1 MSESTADAI
10 HQAYRQAKR
19 EHLMNHLHHEA
30 DYYRFNA
37 IEADARQR
45 IADEKQ
51 DWQDSYYGRLAE
63 AREVILRETYGDKL
77 EASKLED
84 IRPAPDRQALD
95 VKADQLIRAD
105 HHKRLT
111 AIRQD
116 ELDQYEELRDVI
128 RKRDRLKDFAKAEF
142 TQTQKRSGPS
152 RS

>member
-1 MSESTADAI
+1 MTESTAEAI

-19 EHLMNHLHHEA
+19 QHLMNHLRHQG
-30 DYYRFNA
+30 DYDRFNA
-37 IEADARQR
+37 ITVEARQR

-51 DWQDSYYGRLAE
+51 DWQKSYYGRLAE
-63 AREVILRETYGDKL
+63 AREVILRETYGDRL
-77 EASKLED
+77 EAPKPGD
-84 IRPAPDRQALD
+84 IRPAPDRKALD
-95 VKADQLIRAD
+95 VKADQRIRAD

-116 ELDQYEELRDVI
+116 ELDQYEELRNVI

>member
-1 MSESTADAI
+1 MTESTAEAI

-19 EHLMNHLHHEA
+19 EHLMNHLRHEA
-30 DYYRFNA
+30 EYDRFNA
-37 IEADARQR
+37 IEAEARQR
-45 IADEKQ
+45 VADEKQ

-63 AREVILRETYGDKL
+63 AREIILRETYGDKL
-77 EASKLED
+77 QTPKPED
-84 IRPAPDRQALD
+84 MRPAPDRQALD
-95 VKADQLIRAD
+95 VKADQRIRAD

-142 TQTQKRSGPS
+142 TQARKRSGPS